1 MLMYV
6 NIVQVIRYP
15 RRHLTDIDCESQ
27 SQRDFDE
34 CACKWKVSC
43 DVLGGTRKYSYMSA
57 VDE

>member
-15 RRHLTDIDCESQ
+15 MRHLTDTDCESQ

-34 CACKWKVSC
+34 CACK
-43 DVLGGTRKYSYMSA
+43 
-57 VDE
+57 